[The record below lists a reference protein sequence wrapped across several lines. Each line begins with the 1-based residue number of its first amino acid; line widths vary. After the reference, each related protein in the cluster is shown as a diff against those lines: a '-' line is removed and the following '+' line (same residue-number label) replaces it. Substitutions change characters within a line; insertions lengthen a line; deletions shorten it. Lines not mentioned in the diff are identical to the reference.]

1 MSSTVQ
7 TDDGSRWLTF
17 DEVVAKLR
25 FPSRHALF
33 SYLRRHPA
41 PVYQRVGSR
50 RYFMKPE
57 DVDQMM
63 APIDLRVPRTQ
74 RGREDETSDPGGEYV
89 EVDAS
94 ARTNGKKFPHGTR
107 STTTPTKTR
116 RRR

>member
-7 TDDGSRWLTF
+7 TDDVSRWLTL

-41 PVYQRVGSR
+41 PVFQRVGSR

-57 DVDQMM
+57 DVDRMM

-74 RGREDETSDPGGEYV
+74 RDQEDEGPAEYV
-89 EVDAS
+89 EVDAA
-94 ARTNGKKFPHGTR
+94 ARTNGKKVPHGTR
-107 STTTPTKTR
+107 STTPTKTR